1 MGAVPIVELR
11 EVSALRG
18 GFEALRGVSL
28 SFPEG
33 AATFIMGSAGSG
45 KSVLLKTA
53 AGIRLPSGGEVL
65 YKGKSLARM
74 SAREEAAFRKGSG
87 FVFQDAAL
95 WANQSLF
102 ENLSLPARLHEGS
115 WGKPEVERAV
125 RRAAEL
131 VGYAED
137 LGVRPA
143 ELSSGERRL
152 IGLARALVLDPPL
165 VFMDDPMAELDEEAA
180 ERVLGI
186 LAALKERGRS
196 LVVVSSSS
204 ECVSR
209 FADRVVALKDGQA
222 LASGSYDE
230 ATSWADGAVRSVTG
244 RLRVRRG
251 ERPEW
256 DSGLAGDWARAL
268 SEDSFVIPEAAAPA
282 AGSGDDALAD
292 LGDIINDVPG
302 ADDEAREKDGE

>member
-1 MGAVPIVELR
+1 MAAVPIVELR
-11 EVSALRG
+11 DVRAVRG
-18 GFEALRGVSL
+18 GFEALRGVSV
-28 SFPEG
+28 SFAEG
-33 AATFIMGSAGSG
+33 EATFVMGSAGSG

-53 AGIRLPSGGEVL
+53 AGIRLPSEGDVL
-65 YKGKSLARM
+65 YKGKELARM
-74 SAREEAAFRKGSG
+74 SAREEAAFRRESG

-102 ENLSLPARLHEGS
+102 ENLSLPARLHEAS
-115 WGKPEVERAV
+115 WGKAEVERAV

-131 VGYAED
+131 VGFAED
-137 LGVRPA
+137 LRARPS

-165 VFMDDPMAELDEEAA
+165 VFMDDPLADLDEEAA

-186 LAALKERGRS
+186 IAALKERGRS
-196 LVVVSSSS
+196 LAVVSSSS

-209 FADRVVALKDGQA
+209 FADRVVALKDGRI

-230 ATSWADGAVRSVTG
+230 ATGWADAGVGAVTG
-244 RLRVRRG
+244 RLRSRRD
-251 ERPEW
+251 ERPQW

-268 SEDSFVIPEAAAPA
+268 AEDSFVIPEAAPEK
-282 AGSGDDALAD
+282 GGGDALAD

-302 ADDEAREKDGE
+302 TDDDEARGKDEE